1 MKQHDY
7 YVYMMASTTGTLYI
21 GVTNDLLRRV
31 SEHQQGLAEG
41 FTKRYG
47 CKKLVYY
54 ENYSDINQAIAREKS
69 LKGIK
74 RIKKQEL
81 IKTVN
86 PAWKDLSLE
95 WV

>member
-1 MKQHDY
+1 MRQYDY

-31 SEHQQGLAEG
+31 SEHQQGLVEG
-41 FTKRYG
+41 FTKKYG

-54 ENYSDINQAIAREKS
+54 ENYSDINQAITREKS
-69 LKGIK
+69 LKGLK

>member
-54 ENYSDINQAIAREKS
+54 ENYSDINQAIALEKS